1 MATQDGD
8 FVTAEGLA
16 EAMGQA
22 GGGGATLLW
31 SGSTISTVTID
42 SLQDYSLIVCLLY
55 DFEGSHK
62 MTFAIGAPDGQQYLT
77 PTSNTA
83 APITIGPTSINT
95 GIFQLRYVY
104 GIK

>member
-16 EAMGQA
+16 EAIGQA

-31 SGSTISTVTID
+31 SGSSPSTVTID
-42 SLQDYSLIVCLLY
+42 SLQDYSLIVCILY
-55 DFEGSHK
+55 DYELGGGC
-62 MTFAIGAPDGQQYLT
+62 TFAIGRPDGKNYYC
-77 PTSNTA
+77 PRRNGGGSV
-83 APITIGPTSINT
+83 TIGPTTIAPS
-95 GIFQLRYVY
+95 IFQLRYVY

>member
-1 MATQDGD
+1 MATTDGQ

-16 EAMGQA
+16 SAMGVV

-31 SGSTISTVTID
+31 SGATASTVTIG

-55 DFEGSHK
+55 EGGRK
-62 MTFAIGAPDGQQYLT
+62 MTFAIGAPDGLQYLS
-77 PTSNTA
+77 PTSNGA
-83 APITIGPTSINT
+83 ASITIGPTSVRP
-95 GIFQLRYVY
+95 GIFQLRHVY

>member
-31 SGSTISTVTID
+31 SGSTVSTVTID
-42 SLQDYSLIVCLLY
+42 SLQDYSLIVCILNDY
-55 DFEGSHK
+55 ENGGGS
-62 MTFAIGAPDGQQYLT
+62 TSVIGRPDGNRYFC
-77 PTSNTA
+77 PRRSGGGSV
-83 APITIGPTSINT
+83 TIGPTTIAP
-95 GIFQLRYVY
+95 GIFRLWYVY